1 MSQLHGNHFIA
12 GQITSAEGARFQ
24 ALNPS
29 TSQPLEPAIGEAT
42 EAQVDAA
49 LKAADAAYE
58 GLSTATPE
66 ARAKFLDLLGDKIVA
81 LGDALLERAF
91 AETALP
97 MARLT
102 GERARAV
109 GQCRLFANLIR
120 EGSWAEARIDHA
132 IPDRQPLPKPDV
144 RRVMHPIGPVVV
156 FGASNFP
163 FAIGVV
169 GTDTVC
175 ALAAGCP
182 VVVKGHPAHPGTCEL
197 LAGAVYAALAEAGL
211 PAGSF
216 SMVHGK
222 GNEMGV
228 ALVRHPLA
236 TAVAFTG
243 SLKGGRALMDVAAA
257 RPTPIPFYG
266 EMGSVNPVFLLPGAL
281 KARAQA
287 IAENYVGSV
296 TMGVGQFCTNPAVV
310 LGVAGADLDTFV
322 QTAADA
328 AAKVAPQTMLHA
340 GIRGLYEKG
349 TTEFAQ
355 IPGLTVAGK
364 SSAAA
369 KDEATQAEC
378 IIFTT
383 DIATLNANDSL
394 KHEVFGP
401 CSIVTRCTS
410 KDDLL
415 AFARTLEGQLTATL
429 HGTPED
435 LKEHADLIR
444 ILERKVG
451 RIIFN
456 GFPTG
461 IEVCPSMHHGGPYPA
476 ASHSFFTSIGT
487 ASIYRFVRP
496 VCYQGFPDESL
507 PELLQA
513 KNTRGSFRLI
523 DGQFTQADA

>member
-1 MSQLHGNHFIA
+1 MSSLHGNHLIA
-12 GQITSAEGARFQ
+12 GRRVAPTGPTFQ
-24 ALNPS
+24 ARNPS
-29 TSQPLEPAIGEAT
+29 TSATLETSFGDAT
-42 EAQVDAA
+42 EADVDAA
-49 LKAADAAYE
+49 LIAADEAFDALRAAGYDK
-58 GLSTATPE
+58 
-66 ARAKFLDLLGDKIVA
+66 RAQFLDLLADKIMG
-81 LGDALLERAF
+81 LGDALLNQAH

-102 GERARAV
+102 GERGRAT
-109 GQCRLFANLIR
+109 GQCKLFAQLIR
-120 EGSWAEARIDHA
+120 DGSWADARIDHA
-132 IPDRQPLPKPDV
+132 IPDRAPLPKPDV
-144 RRVMHPIGPVVV
+144 RRVMQPIGPVVI

-182 VVVKGHPAHPGTCEL
+182 VVVKGHPAHPGTCEM
-197 LAGAVYAALAEAGL
+197 LAGAVYEALAECGL

-216 SMVHGK
+216 SLLHGK
-222 GNEMGV
+222 SNEMGA

-236 TAVAFTG
+236 NAVAFTG
-243 SLKGGRALMDVAAA
+243 SLKGGRALFDIASS

-266 EMGSVNPVFLLPGAL
+266 EMGSENPVFVLPGAL

-296 TMGVGQFCTNPAVV
+296 TMGVGQFCTNPAIV
-310 LGVAGADLDTFV
+310 LGVAGAELDTFISS
-322 QTAADA
+322 AAEA

-340 GIRGLYEKG
+340 GICSMYQQG
-349 TTEFAQ
+349 TSAFAQ
-355 IPGLTVAGK
+355 TKGLSIAGK
-364 SSAAA
+364 SATAASS
-369 KDEATQAEC
+369 DATQAEC

-383 DIATLNANDSL
+383 DIATLEANDSL
-394 KHEVFGP
+394 RHEVFGP
-401 CSIVTRCTS
+401 CSIVTKCDAKEDMLR
-410 KDDLL
+410 
-415 AFARTLEGQLTATL
+415 FARSLDGQLTATI

-435 LKEHADLIR
+435 LREHADLVR

-496 VCYQGFPDESL
+496 VCYQGFPDDAL

-513 KNTRGSFRLI
+513 RNTRGGFRLV
-523 DGQFTQADA
+523 DGALTQADA